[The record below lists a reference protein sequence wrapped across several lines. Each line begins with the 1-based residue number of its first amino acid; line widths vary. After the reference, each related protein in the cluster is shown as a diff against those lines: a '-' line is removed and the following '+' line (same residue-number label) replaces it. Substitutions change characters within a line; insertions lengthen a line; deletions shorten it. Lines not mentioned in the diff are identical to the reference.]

1 MPIFLFNA
9 EYSVA
14 FSFFTL
20 EKISHPSCFLFL
32 TKHNAHT
39 TKFDLAMTNWTQLK
53 TLYFLNSAR
62 HDLSSPQQYLKW
74 LFQCW
79 QQRSTGT
86 VHYICWRC
94 FSARFAVSLDLEVGN
109 NPLRDVV
116 PRKSFV
122 NFGFRLLSLK
132 LWLDSESI
140 LQQRCAPHS
149 AVQCWSG
156 SNCVVIPRIW
166 KEFIIFPQIHN
177 LTSQQKS
184 FKQQKKNHIF

>member
-1 MPIFLFNA
+1 
-9 EYSVA
+9 
-14 FSFFTL
+14 
-20 EKISHPSCFLFL
+20 
-32 TKHNAHT
+32 
-39 TKFDLAMTNWTQLK
+39 MTNWTQLK

-79 QQRSTGT
+79 LQRSTGT

-140 LQQRCAPHS
+140 LQQRCLLPI
-149 AVQCWSG
+149 VQQCWSE

-166 KEFIIFPQIHN
+166 KEFIIFLLIRK
-177 LTSQQKS
+177 LTST
-184 FKQQKKNHIF
+184 KNHSSKRKKVTLVQFSLKCS

>member
-1 MPIFLFNA
+1 M
-9 EYSVA
+9 YS
-14 FSFFTL
+14 T
-20 EKISHPSCFLFL
+20 
-32 TKHNAHT
+32 
-39 TKFDLAMTNWTQLK
+39 
-53 TLYFLNSAR
+53 TLYML
-62 HDLSSPQQYLKW
+62 
-74 LFQCW
+74 
-79 QQRSTGT
+79 G
-86 VHYICWRC
+86 WRC
-94 FSARFAVSLDLEVGN
+94 FSPRFAVSLDLEVGN

-166 KEFIIFPQIHN
+166 KEFIIFVLIRK
-177 LTSQQKS
+177 LTST
-184 FKQQKKNHIF
+184 KNHSSKGKKGYSSAVFTKVQLVLSFSNYCDSLILRYSLLSH

>member
-1 MPIFLFNA
+1 MQFN
-9 EYSVA
+9 
-14 FSFFTL
+14 
-20 EKISHPSCFLFL
+20 
-32 TKHNAHT
+32 
-39 TKFDLAMTNWTQLK
+39 LAMTNWTQLK

-62 HDLSSPQQYLKW
+62 HDLSSPNNIWSDFSLAMY
-74 LFQCW
+74 
-79 QQRSTGT
+79 STTLYMLG
-86 VHYICWRC
+86 WRC
-94 FSARFAVSLDLEVGN
+94 FSPRFAVSLDLEVGN

-184 FKQQKKNHIF
+184 FKQTKNQIFKVALLYFRTTL